1 MSRTAGQ
8 PTSLPSSYKVV
19 WFPPDRPVEGNTIY
33 IRPDVDCDP
42 QRSRDVATRN
52 DTDG

>member
-1 MSRTAGQ
+1 MSRSGQ
-8 PTSLPSSYKVV
+8 PTSLPVNSFKVV

-33 IRPDVDCDP
+33 IRPAADLEPPAVP
-42 QRSRDVATRN
+42 HTTAPH